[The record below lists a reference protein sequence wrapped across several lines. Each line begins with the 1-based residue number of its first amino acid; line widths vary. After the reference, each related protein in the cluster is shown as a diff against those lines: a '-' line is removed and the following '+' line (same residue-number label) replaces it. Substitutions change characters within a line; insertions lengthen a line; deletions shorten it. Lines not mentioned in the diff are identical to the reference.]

1 MLAKKLLFIPFLL
14 TSIYSVLVAEAA
26 RAQGP
31 SQPEAM
37 RFEAVDITDMV
48 NLATGDFVYALP
60 LISVPGPEGSYPVS
74 MSYRAGIGPNMEAT
88 WVGLGWVLNPGAIN
102 RVVNGYADEFKGGDV
117 ITHFRAEGEREYAIS
132 VGVSVGTPFSSV
144 GLNATY
150 NVNSGKMG
158 VNAVTRFLTTT
169 PIAGIVALPS
179 LSLSGGT
186 SGFSVGINGGIRGAE
201 LGARVS
207 VATDG
212 AMSASGSWSYGGVGI
227 SAGPGG
233 LSGRIAAGSGS
244 NAVGFNISSNGMG
257 ASYAGGSFGSFSQ
270 SRAGAGTIEA
280 KSFGLP
286 PIELGILRIDLG
298 FSTHQWKLDEKH
310 YENSYGYASM
320 EAYRTS
326 SAENRKFE
334 RVLISGRGA
343 PAALHPAQDN
353 YIVGAQGLDGSF
365 SPFVRDGYTLRDGKE
380 ENEQGQLQLKFGGDY
395 DVVYRFL
402 GDTGGNLV
410 STESRWGRSI
420 EQIMGVG
427 SGSVEDHV
435 GTRRIDP
442 HFDDPLDPFLLT
454 GFTIKDRQGKIYEF
468 KQPVYSN
475 FEYSWTNDDSPPNIN
490 YVNNTTQTNTKYAT
504 QWLITSIK
512 GPDYVDRGNDGMN
525 NEDWGYWVKFKYEDP
540 EINLWRA
547 PFQQNCENTFVLIR
561 NCLEYN
567 YDKDDVDIKSYSWGQ
582 RESVYL
588 SSIETATHMAK
599 FELSSSYNRSEPLG
613 AQEWANGVRSEV
625 EQIDGDTF
633 RIEGNLSSNIN
644 DADLDAPIFYA
655 ANPSLGSPCTKIYYR
670 RDMGPSSQGGG
681 GIIR

>member
-212 AMSASGSWSYGGVGI
+212 AMSASG
-227 SAGPGG
+227 
-233 LSGRIAAGSGS
+233 
-244 NAVGFNISSNGMG
+244 
-257 ASYAGGSFGSFSQ
+257 
-270 SRAGAGTIEA
+270 
-280 KSFGLP
+280 
-286 PIELGILRIDLG
+286 
-298 FSTHQWKLDEKH
+298 
-310 YENSYGYASM
+310 
-320 EAYRTS
+320 
-326 SAENRKFE
+326 
-334 RVLISGRGA
+334 
-343 PAALHPAQDN
+343 
-353 YIVGAQGLDGSF
+353 
-365 SPFVRDGYTLRDGKE
+365 
-380 ENEQGQLQLKFGGDY
+380 
-395 DVVYRFL
+395 
-402 GDTGGNLV
+402 
-410 STESRWGRSI
+410 
-420 EQIMGVG
+420 
-427 SGSVEDHV
+427 
-435 GTRRIDP
+435 
-442 HFDDPLDPFLLT
+442 
-454 GFTIKDRQGKIYEF
+454 
-468 KQPVYSN
+468 
-475 FEYSWTNDDSPPNIN
+475 
-490 YVNNTTQTNTKYAT
+490 
-504 QWLITSIK
+504 
-512 GPDYVDRGNDGMN
+512 
-525 NEDWGYWVKFKYEDP
+525 
-540 EINLWRA
+540 
-547 PFQQNCENTFVLIR
+547 
-561 NCLEYN
+561 
-567 YDKDDVDIKSYSWGQ
+567 
-582 RESVYL
+582 
-588 SSIETATHMAK
+588 
-599 FELSSSYNRSEPLG
+599 
-613 AQEWANGVRSEV
+613 
-625 EQIDGDTF
+625 
-633 RIEGNLSSNIN
+633 
-644 DADLDAPIFYA
+644 
-655 ANPSLGSPCTKIYYR
+655 
-670 RDMGPSSQGGG
+670 
-681 GIIR
+681 